1 MKSLEELKAIVAR
14 FDVKGE
20 IQEIKPLGN
29 GLINDTLLVK
39 TDGPDNYV
47 LQRVNNA
54 IFKDVDLVREQLPDI
69 PADQILAEPE
79 ARNTAPCIA
88 YACWKIA
95 QRYPA
100 ANIVVTPADA
110 LVLKTD
116 AFADAIRKA
125 LAVTDGTD
133 AIVTVGITPTRP
145 ETGYGYI
152 YAAEAV
158 PGEVVKVSAF
168 KEKPDAA
175 TAEAYLA
182 DGHYFWNAG
191 IFIWNVKTITRQLRA
206 YAPQI
211 AGVMDTIA
219 PALFTDAE
227 TSVLRKLFPT
237 CEKISIDYAVME
249 KSRNIYVI
257 AGDYA
262 WSDLGS
268 WGSIKTHIEPDA
280 ERNTVVG
287 GDIRLFGCKPS
298 SSPTSATSSARPR
311 TRSPRTIPP
320 WRRSISRWTS
330 SRPSPKA
337 MWSPPRCSSRP
348 SSWRTSRT
356 PPASSRT
363 CRPSAS
369 SRTTSTETPT
379 TRSSIRTITW
389 SGHATRSPSS
399 TRPTPRCRR

>member
-1 MKSLEELKAIVAR
+1 MDTHVVIMAGGIGSRLWPLSTPERPKQFIDILGVGKSLIQLTVERFLPVCAPDKFWGVTSEKYVA
-14 FDVKGE
+14 
-20 IQEIKPLGN
+20 
-29 GLINDTLLVK
+29 
-39 TDGPDNYV
+39 
-47 LQRVNNA
+47 
-54 IFKDVDLVREQLPDI
+54 LVRAQLPDI

-79 ARNTAPCIA
+79 GRNTAPCIA

-152 YAAEAV
+152 YAAEAL

-191 IFIWNVKTITRQLRA
+191 IFIWNVNTITRQLRA

-219 PALFTDAE
+219 P
-227 TSVLRKLFPT
+227 
-237 CEKISIDYAVME
+237 C
-249 KSRNIYVI
+249 
-257 AGDYA
+257 
-262 WSDLGS
+262 
-268 WGSIKTHIEPDA
+268 
-280 ERNTVVG
+280 
-287 GDIRLFGCKPS
+287 
-298 SSPTSATSSARPR
+298 SPTRK
-311 TRSPRTIPP
+311 
-320 WRRSISRWTS
+320 
-330 SRPSPKA
+330 RPSCGNC
-337 MWSPPRCSSRP
+337 SPP
-348 SSWRTSRT
+348 
-356 PPASSRT
+356 AK
-363 CRPSAS
+363 
-369 SRTTSTETPT
+369 
-379 TRSSIRTITW
+379 
-389 SGHATRSPSS
+389 RSPS
-399 TRPTPRCRR
+399 TMP